1 MTEEQDKE
9 DQPKADPPKWEKRQF
24 AINERV
30 KEICHLGIKATEL
43 EIKGLMRKLEKL
55 QYGGQG

>member
-1 MTEEQDKE
+1 MSDEQGKKE
-9 DQPKADPPKWEKRQF
+9 PPDVEPPKWQKRQF

-30 KEICHLGIKATEL
+30 KEICLLGIKATEL